1 MQLAVVRLPEPFC
14 SRPLPASEAAAFVA
28 RAPWQ
33 VAGTLEFRCY
43 KFSYEY
49 LIVLTSGLASAEVS
63 ADQQLP
69 ELTVAARAAV
79 LA

>member
-33 VAGTLEFRCY
+33 VAGTLEFRC
-43 KFSYEY
+43 
-49 LIVLTSGLASAEVS
+49 SGLASAEVS

-69 ELTVAARAAV
+69 ELVVAARAAV